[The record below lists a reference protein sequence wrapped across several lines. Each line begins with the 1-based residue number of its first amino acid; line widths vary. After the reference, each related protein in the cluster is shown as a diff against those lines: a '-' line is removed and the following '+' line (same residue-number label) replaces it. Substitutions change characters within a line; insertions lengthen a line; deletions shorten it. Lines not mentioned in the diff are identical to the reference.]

1 MKTDDLI
8 SILASDIA
16 APRPHLCLRLAVGAI
31 GGAAVAAVAVLLIN
45 GARPDLGDLFANW
58 RLMVKFAV
66 GLGFAASAAPLSLRL
81 ARPFATGAR
90 PWLMLLPGPAILAAA
105 CLAELMLTP
114 PESWLGRAIGANA
127 LFCLVSIPLYSALP
141 FAGIV
146 WAMREGAPAS
156 PSQAGMAA
164 GAMASGIGA
173 AIYALHCPDDS
184 PLFLALWYVLAALAA
199 IMAARIAGGRLLRW

>member
-8 SILASDIA
+8 SILASDNA
-16 APRPHLCLRLAVGAI
+16 APRPHLGMRLAAGALI
-31 GGAAVAAVAVLLIN
+31 GAAVSAIAVLLVN
-45 GARPDLGDLFANW
+45 GARADLSELFTNW

-66 GLGFAASAAPLSLRL
+66 GLGFAASAAMLSLRL
-81 ARPFATGAR
+81 ARPFSAGAQT
-90 PWLMLLPGPAILAAA
+90 WLLLLPGPLILAAA

-114 PESWLGRAIGANA
+114 PESWPGRAAGANA

-146 WAMREGAPAS
+146 WALREGAPAS
-156 PSQAGMAA
+156 PGQAGMAA
-164 GAMASGIGA
+164 GAMAAGIGA

-184 PLFLALWYVLAALAA
+184 PLFLALWYVLAAVVA
-199 IMAARIAGGRLLRW
+199 ILGARIAGGRLLRW